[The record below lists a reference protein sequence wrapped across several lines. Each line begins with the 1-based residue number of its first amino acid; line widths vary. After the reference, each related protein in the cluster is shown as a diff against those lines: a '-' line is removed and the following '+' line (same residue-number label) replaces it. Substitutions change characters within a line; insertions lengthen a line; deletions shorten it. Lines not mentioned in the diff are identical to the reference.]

1 MRRGYIFLEILM
13 GVALAGLVFVG
24 AVAMFGDM
32 RLKMQERQLES
43 AARHFMADCRMVQ
56 QSNMF
61 RIMEDKIGEDRIT
74 NQLLILAGYDK
85 EYYVIDTDM
94 VSTDDNKIYLFS
106 DMGCK
111 GVYFDNVTEIIRFS
125 ALGSVG
131 NSAYI
136 LLKHRDNDKLE
147 LLLNLQPVTGRIE
160 IESFQK

>member
-1 MRRGYIFLEILM
+1 M

-32 RLKMQERQLES
+32 QVKMQEHQLES
-43 AARHFMADCRMVQ
+43 AARHFMSDCRMVQ
-56 QSNMF
+56 QGNMF
-61 RIMEDKIGEDRIT
+61 TIPENNIDGEKIL
-74 NQLLILAGYDK
+74 NHLLISSGYGGE
-85 EYYVIDTDM
+85 EYSIGAQISDISAKHY
-94 VSTDDNKIYLFS
+94 YFQ

-160 IESFQK
+160 IESN

>member
-13 GVALAGLVFVG
+13 GIALTGLVFVG

-32 RLKMQERQLES
+32 RLKMQEHQLES

-56 QSNMF
+56 QGNMF
-61 RIMEDKIGEDRIT
+61 RITEDKIGEDRIT

-85 EYYVIDTDM
+85 EYYVINTDM
-94 VSTDDNKIYLFS
+94 VLTDDNKIYLFS

-111 GVYFDNVTEIIRFS
+111 GVYFDNVIEPIRFS

-136 LLKHRDNDKLE
+136 VLKHRDNEELKLT
-147 LLLNLQPVTGRIE
+147 LNLQPVTGRIE
-160 IESFQK
+160 IEK